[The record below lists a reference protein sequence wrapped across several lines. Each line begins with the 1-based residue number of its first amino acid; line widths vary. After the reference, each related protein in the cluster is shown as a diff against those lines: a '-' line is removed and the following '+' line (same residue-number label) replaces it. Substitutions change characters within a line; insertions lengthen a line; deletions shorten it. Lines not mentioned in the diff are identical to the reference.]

1 VFRRLV
7 IDLKLFGY
15 FKLGEI
21 HRMVVCK
28 FYAQGTCKFGNNCKF
43 EHSQSQY
50 QLSRYQQSNN
60 YQQQA
65 RSQQNNQD
73 YIQQPNPAK
82 ANLFTNLVT
91 KKPQTANA
99 TDPDNI
105 LSDEEFL

>member
-1 VFRRLV
+1 
-7 IDLKLFGY
+7 
-15 FKLGEI
+15 
-21 HRMVVCK
+21 MVVCK

-50 QLSRYQQSNN
+50 QLSRYQQGNN
-60 YQQQA
+60 YQQQT

-73 YIQQPNPAK
+73 YNQQTK

-105 LSDEEFL
+105 SSDEEFL